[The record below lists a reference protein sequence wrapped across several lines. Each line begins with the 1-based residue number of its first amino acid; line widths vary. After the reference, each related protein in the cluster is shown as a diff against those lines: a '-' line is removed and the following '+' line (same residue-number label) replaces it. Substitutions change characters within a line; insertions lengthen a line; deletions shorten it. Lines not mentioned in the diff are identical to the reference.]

1 MAQSTPR
8 GLESRAR
15 SGLTSLRMNTGLP
28 RTVSFLWTGVFQG
41 LTTTAGT
48 QMGKGCPGVTPPNPG
63 QDGTS
68 AIFLFVSK
76 MYLYD

>member
-1 MAQSTPR
+1 MAQSAPR
-8 GLESRAR
+8 GLESRVR

-28 RTVSFLWTGVFQG
+28 RTVSFLWTGVCQRHS
-41 LTTTAGT
+41 TTAGT
-48 QMGKGCPGVTPPNPG
+48 QTGRGCPGVIPPSPG

-68 AIFLFVSK
+68 AIFLYVSK